1 MLSAE
6 DLMRHHPIRH
16 NVTDLCLM
24 PETVL
29 AKTLHCCPTGGKKNG
44 KKSTEMWQY
53 KITTTERNLS
63 MMAVRI

>member
-29 AKTLHCCPTGGKKNG
+29 AKTLHCCPTGGKKME
-44 KKSTEMWQY
+44 KKTQKCGNIKSPLLKETY
-53 KITTTERNLS
+53 
-63 MMAVRI
+63 